1 VIDTHTAPLPLVDRQ
16 ADADL
21 YQAYRAS
28 DLRRTGRCFEAALR
42 DPALAICLRNLAK
55 AIARR
60 RDHRP

>member
-1 VIDTHTAPLPLVDRQ
+1 LPLVDRQ
-16 ADADL
+16 ADDDL